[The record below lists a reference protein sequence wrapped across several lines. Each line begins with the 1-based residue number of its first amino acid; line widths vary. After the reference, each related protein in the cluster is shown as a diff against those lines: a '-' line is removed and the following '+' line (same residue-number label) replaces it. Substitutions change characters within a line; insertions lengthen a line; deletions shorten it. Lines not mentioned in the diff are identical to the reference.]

1 MADSPYPNGP
11 MLTPDQ
17 RLMVKIADDVSSI
30 RRCVHRVEERLTAP
44 EADSIPPMRPRLDT
58 HRGLGAPEDVD
69 LSSLAEKAA
78 EKAIKT
84 KEGTEAI
91 AAMTERRRFVVGT
104 IKATISVVAG
114 AVGIKALEWL
124 WATGHHP

>member
-1 MADSPYPNGP
+1 VGDSPYPASP
-11 MLTPDQ
+11 LSELQ
-17 RLMVKIADDVSSI
+17 VLLRIAEDTASI
-30 RRCVHRVEERLTAP
+30 RGHIRAIDLRQAERGKP
-44 EADSIPPMRPRLDT
+44 DSLPPMRPRLDT
-58 HRGLGAPEDVD
+58 HRGLGGGEDVD
-69 LSSLAEKAA
+69 MSTLAEKAA

-91 AAMTERRRFVVGT
+91 AAMTERRKFVVGT

-124 WATGHHP
+124 WLVGHK